1 MRNFL
6 GLFFAVF
13 AVQLNAQTGVG
24 NSSPKGTMEVSTSS
38 ANPLSSGNSSN
49 GNLRIQGTNS
59 SNVLD
64 MGNMNSSTG
73 AWIQSRDGSNYGTN
87 TQLRINPKGGNV
99 TIGSTTAS
107 ASALHVEGTITA
119 SQTIRSTAVGQL
131 LNMLMLDET
140 ALSISSNIQNSSG
153 TFTDI
158 LTYTYTPV
166 SNNSRIMVK
175 FNGNHIIGG
184 NSSGGVDEFASQI
197 AINGTTI
204 QEKRQYF
211 PAGNS
216 GNGNRSV
223 NLFPITGVY
232 DNTASSA
239 ITIKVR
245 VGRTS
250 GDDVV
255 TVYPDMLLTITEI
268 SD

>member
-1 MRNFL
+1 MRNIFGIL
-6 GLFFAVF
+6 FAFFAVP
-13 AVQLNAQTGVG
+13 LNAQSGVG
-24 NSSPKGTMEVSTSS
+24 NTSPKGALEVSTGS
-38 ANPLSSGNSSN
+38 ANPSSSGSSSN
-49 GNLRIQGTNS
+49 GNLRIQGSNS
-59 SNVLD
+59 NSVLD
-64 MGNMNSSTG
+64 IGNMSSSTG
-73 AWIQSRDGSNYGTN
+73 AWMQSRDASNYGSN
-87 TQLRINPKGGNV
+87 TQLRLNPNGGNV
-99 TIGSTTAS
+99 TIGTATPAS
-107 ASALHVEGTITA
+107 SALHVEGNITA
-119 SQTIRSTAVGQL
+119 SQTIRSSAVGQL
-131 LNMLMLDET
+131 LNMLILDET

-166 SNNSRIMVK
+166 SNNSRILIK
-175 FNGNHIIGG
+175 FNGNHYIGG
-184 NSSGGVDEFASQI
+184 NSSAGIDEFASQI

-211 PAGNS
+211 PTGNS

-232 DNTASSA
+232 DNTSSSA

-245 VGRTS
+245 FGRTS
-250 GDDVV
+250 GDDVA